1 LKAIPAPAR
10 CSNEVRLLTHD
21 LSPRP
26 LNPAPKAPPMTW
38 PNGAKSALF
47 IGFDVDAETA
57 WIGNNPSNVDRM
69 VTTSHGGYDARVG
82 IGRIL
87 ELMDELSLKGTFFTP
102 GWTALAHFAAC
113 EDIVKAGHEIGH
125 HGYLHKLPEREKLE
139 EAFEEIDRG
148 FEALQRALGV
158 RPVGYRAPSGEN
170 FPELLAY
177 LAKSGIRY
185 SSSFRDDILPYRH
198 ASHNGVAGPV
208 EIPVNFAFDDWNF
221 GMSSRA
227 SPRPLFGREAI
238 LPLWIDEFE
247 ATHAWGGVTTL
258 VLHPQ
263 VSGRPMRWHC
273 LRDFL
278 RHVQSKSDVWIATGQ
293 QIVDHF
299 EACEAASPSP
309 AGLAAGVT
317 AARPASRSAGPGP
330 VR

>member
-1 LKAIPAPAR
+1 MTYD
-10 CSNEVRLLTHD
+10 LT
-21 LSPRP
+21 PRP
-26 LNPAPKAPPMTW
+26 LNPADKASPMIW
-38 PNGAKSALF
+38 PNGARSALF

-82 IGRIL
+82 IAKIL
-87 ELMDELSLKGTFFTP
+87 ELMEDLSLRATFFTP
-102 GWTALAHFAAC
+102 GWTALAHPEVC
-113 EDIVKAGHEIGH
+113 EGILKAGHEIGH
-125 HGYLHKLPEREKLE
+125 HGYLHKMPDREKLE
-139 EAFEEIDRG
+139 ETFEEIDRG
-148 FEALQRALGV
+148 FEALENTFGI

-198 ASHNGVAGPV
+198 RSVGDLPGLV

-221 GMSSRA
+221 GMSSRT
-227 SPRPLFGREAI
+227 SPRPLFGRDTV
-238 LPLWIDEFE
+238 LPLWIEEFE

-263 VSGRPMRWHC
+263 VSGRPMRWHI

-278 RHVQSKSDVWIATGQ
+278 RHVQSKDDVWIATGV
-293 QIVDHF
+293 QITDHF
-299 EACEAASPSP
+299 EALEKERKAST
-309 AGLAAGVT
+309 V
-317 AARPASRSAGPGP
+317 
-330 VR
+330 

>member
-1 LKAIPAPAR
+1 M
-10 CSNEVRLLTHD
+10 TFD

-26 LNPAPKAPPMTW
+26 LNPAPATPKMIW

-82 IGRIL
+82 IAKIL
-87 ELMDELSLKGTFFTP
+87 ELMAELDLKGTFFTP
-102 GWTALAHFAAC
+102 GWTALAHPAQC
-113 EDIVKAGHEIGH
+113 EAMVAGGHEIGH
-125 HGYLHKLPEREKLE
+125 HGYLHKLPDRTKLD

-148 FEALQRALGV
+148 FDALKSALGI

-177 LAKSGIRY
+177 LKKAGIRY

-198 ASHNGVAGPV
+198 AGTDGAVGPV

-221 GMSSRA
+221 GMSSRT
-227 SPRPLFGREAI
+227 SSRPLFGRDPV
-238 LPLWIDEFE
+238 LQLWKDEFE

-263 VSGRPMRWHC
+263 VSGRPMRWHI

-278 RHVQSKSDVWIATGQ
+278 KHVIDKGDVWIATGAE
-293 QIVDHF
+293 ITDHY
-299 EACEAASPSP
+299 ETLEAAS
-309 AGLAAGVT
+309 
-317 AARPASRSAGPGP
+317 AR
-330 VR
+330 

>member
-1 LKAIPAPAR
+1 MI
-10 CSNEVRLLTHD
+10 
-21 LSPRP
+21 
-26 LNPAPKAPPMTW
+26 W

-82 IGRIL
+82 IAKIL
-87 ELMDELSLKGTFFTP
+87 ELMAELDLKGTFFTP
-102 GWTALAHFAAC
+102 GWTALAHPAQC
-113 EDIVKAGHEIGH
+113 EAMVAGGHEIGH
-125 HGYLHKLPEREKLE
+125 HGYLHKLPDRTKLD

-148 FEALQRALGV
+148 FDALKSALGI

-177 LAKSGIRY
+177 LKKAGIRY

-198 ASHNGVAGPV
+198 AGTDGAVGPV

-221 GMSSRA
+221 GMSSRT
-227 SPRPLFGREAI
+227 SSRPLFGRDPV
-238 LPLWIDEFE
+238 LQLWKDEFE

-263 VSGRPMRWHC
+263 VSGRPMRWHI

-278 RHVQSKSDVWIATGQ
+278 KHVIDKGDVWIATGAE
-293 QIVDHF
+293 ITDHY
-299 EACEAASPSP
+299 ETLEAAS
-309 AGLAAGVT
+309 
-317 AARPASRSAGPGP
+317 AR
-330 VR
+330 

>member
-1 LKAIPAPAR
+1 MPF
-10 CSNEVRLLTHD
+10 D

-26 LNPAPKAPPMTW
+26 LNPAPVTPAMVW
-38 PNGAKSALF
+38 PNGAKSAVF

-82 IGRIL
+82 ISKIVS
-87 ELMDELSLKGTFFTP
+87 LMDELSLPATFFIP
-102 GWTALAHFAAC
+102 GWTALAHPAQC
-113 EDIVKAGHEIGH
+113 EAILKAGHEIGH
-125 HGYLHKLPEREKLE
+125 HGYLHKLPDRDKLD

-148 FEALQRALGV
+148 YEALQQVLGV
-158 RPVGYRAPSGEN
+158 RPIGYRAPSGEN

-177 LAKSGIRY
+177 LSKSGMRY

-198 ASHNGVAGPV
+198 ADHGGERGLI

-221 GMSSRA
+221 GMTSRTSSR
-227 SPRPLFGREAI
+227 PIFGRDAV
-238 LPLWIDEFE
+238 LQMWIDEFE

-263 VSGRPMRWHC
+263 VSGRPMRWHL

-278 RHVQSKSDVWIATGQ
+278 IHVQSRTDVWIATGAE
-293 QIVDHF
+293 ISDHF
-299 EACEAASPSP
+299 DALEAAR
-309 AGLAAGVT
+309 AEL
-317 AARPASRSAGPGP
+317 
-330 VR
+330 

>member
-1 LKAIPAPAR
+1 M
-10 CSNEVRLLTHD
+10 SFDLT
-21 LSPRP
+21 PRP
-26 LNPAPKAPPMTW
+26 LNPAPNTPKMIW

-69 VTTSHGGYDARVG
+69 VTTSHGGYDRRVG
-82 IGRIL
+82 IAKIL

-102 GWTALAHFAAC
+102 GWTALAHREIC
-113 EDIVKAGHEIGH
+113 EAILTAGHEIGH
-125 HGYLHKLPEREKLE
+125 HGYLHKMPDREKLD

-148 FEALQRALGV
+148 FEALQQALGV

-198 ASHNGVAGPV
+198 ASSDGMDGPV

-221 GMSSRA
+221 GMSSRT
-227 SPRPLFGREAI
+227 SPRALFGRDAV
-238 LPLWIDEFE
+238 LPLWIEEFE

-263 VSGRPMRWHC
+263 VSGRPMRWFI

-278 RHVQSKSDVWIATGQ
+278 RHVQSKGDVWIATGA
-293 QIVDHF
+293 QITDHF
-299 EACEAASPSP
+299 EALEAERRASP
-309 AGLAAGVT
+309 T
-317 AARPASRSAGPGP
+317 
-330 VR
+330 

>member
-1 LKAIPAPAR
+1 M
-10 CSNEVRLLTHD
+10 TFD

-26 LNPAPKAPPMTW
+26 LNPAPPTPKMIW

-57 WIGNNPSNVDRM
+57 WIGNNPSNIDRM

-82 IGRIL
+82 IAKIL
-87 ELMDELSLKGTFFTP
+87 ELMDELGLKGTFFTP
-102 GWTALAHFAAC
+102 GWTALAHPAQC
-113 EDIVKAGHEIGH
+113 EAMVAAGHEIGH
-125 HGYLHKLPEREKLE
+125 HGYLHKLPDRTKLD

-148 FEALQRALGV
+148 VEALQTALGV

-177 LAKSGIRY
+177 LKKSGIRY

-198 ASHNGVAGPV
+198 AGAGGEVGPV

-221 GMSSRA
+221 GMKSRL
-227 SPRPLFGREAI
+227 SPGTLFGREAV

-263 VSGRPMRWHC
+263 VSGRPMRWHI

-278 RHVQSKSDVWIATGQ
+278 KHVLDKGDVWIATGKE
-293 QIVDHF
+293 ITDHY
-299 EACEAASPSP
+299 EALESAS
-309 AGLAAGVT
+309 GT
-317 AARPASRSAGPGP
+317 ARS
-330 VR
+330 

>member
-1 LKAIPAPAR
+1 M
-10 CSNEVRLLTHD
+10 TFD

-26 LNPAPKAPPMTW
+26 LNPAPATPKMIW

-82 IGRIL
+82 IAKIL
-87 ELMDELSLKGTFFTP
+87 ELMAELDLKGTFFTP
-102 GWTALAHFAAC
+102 GWTALAHPAQC
-113 EDIVKAGHEIGH
+113 EAMVAGGHEIGH
-125 HGYLHKLPEREKLE
+125 HGYLHKLPDRTKLD

-148 FEALQRALGV
+148 FDALKSALGI

-177 LAKSGIRY
+177 LKKAGIRY

-198 ASHNGVAGPV
+198 AGTDGAVGPV

-221 GMSSRA
+221 GMSSRT
-227 SPRPLFGREAI
+227 SSRPLFGRDPV
-238 LPLWIDEFE
+238 LQLWKDEFE

-263 VSGRPMRWHC
+263 VSGRPMRWHI

-278 RHVQSKSDVWIATGQ
+278 KHVIDKGDVWIATGTE
-293 QIVDHF
+293 ITDHY
-299 EACEAASPSP
+299 ETLEAAS
-309 AGLAAGVT
+309 
-317 AARPASRSAGPGP
+317 AR
-330 VR
+330 

>member
-1 LKAIPAPAR
+1 M
-10 CSNEVRLLTHD
+10 TFD

-26 LNPAPKAPPMTW
+26 LNPAPATPKMIW

-57 WIGNNPSNVDRM
+57 WIGNNASNVDRM

-82 IGRIL
+82 IAKIL
-87 ELMDELSLKGTFFTP
+87 ELMAELDLKGTFFTP
-102 GWTALAHFAAC
+102 GWTALAHPAQC
-113 EDIVKAGHEIGH
+113 EAMVAAGHEIGH
-125 HGYLHKLPEREKLE
+125 HGYLHKLPDRTKLD

-148 FEALQRALGV
+148 FDALKSALGV

-177 LAKSGIRY
+177 LKKAGIRY

-198 ASHNGVAGPV
+198 AGADGTIGPV

-221 GMSSRA
+221 GMSSRT
-227 SPRPLFGREAI
+227 SSRPLFGREAV
-238 LPLWIDEFE
+238 LQLWKDELD

-263 VSGRPMRWHC
+263 VSGRPMRWHI

-278 RHVQSKSDVWIATGQ
+278 TYVLDKGDVWIATGAE
-293 QIVDHF
+293 ITDHY
-299 EACEAASPSP
+299 EALEAAS
-309 AGLAAGVT
+309 T
-317 AARPASRSAGPGP
+317 R
-330 VR
+330 

>member
-1 LKAIPAPAR
+1 M
-10 CSNEVRLLTHD
+10 TFD

-26 LNPAPKAPPMTW
+26 LNPAPATPKMIW

-82 IGRIL
+82 IAKIL
-87 ELMDELSLKGTFFTP
+87 ELMAELDLKGTFFTP
-102 GWTALAHFAAC
+102 GWTALAHPAQC
-113 EDIVKAGHEIGH
+113 EAMVAGGHEIGH
-125 HGYLHKLPEREKLE
+125 HGYLHKLPDRTKLD

-148 FEALQRALGV
+148 FDALKSALGI

-177 LAKSGIRY
+177 LKKAGLRY

-198 ASHNGVAGPV
+198 AGTDGAVGPV

-221 GMSSRA
+221 GMSSRT
-227 SPRPLFGREAI
+227 SSRPLFGRDPV
-238 LPLWIDEFE
+238 LQLWTDEFE

-263 VSGRPMRWHC
+263 VSGRPMRWHI

-278 RHVQSKSDVWIATGQ
+278 KHVIDKGDVWIATGAE
-293 QIVDHF
+293 ITDHY
-299 EACEAASPSP
+299 ETLEAAS
-309 AGLAAGVT
+309 
-317 AARPASRSAGPGP
+317 AR
-330 VR
+330 